1 MLRRSRAICFFVIA
15 CDNLIFRKFPVSQI
29 SPFSCV
35 INPLTPRGTR
45 CFCSSQV
52 SPPYITNGGVPSD
65 DAACIERTY
74 YIARDSAV
82 THFTNNVFGLVVNWI
97 FRHLPV
103 FEYISDIYM
112 SIVFRQSMDPT
123 NIDLA
128 GFCQKVCNPDFRL
141 ISRITKKVYR

>member
-1 MLRRSRAICFFVIA
+1 MLTCPIKRIKADQRVTVSSKRVLVFIKKLNACCDGAERFGFFVIA

-45 CFCSSQV
+45 CFYSSQV

-82 THFTNNVFGLVVNWI
+82 THFTNNVFGLVVN
-97 FRHLPV
+97 
-103 FEYISDIYM
+103 
-112 SIVFRQSMDPT
+112 
-123 NIDLA
+123 
-128 GFCQKVCNPDFRL
+128 
-141 ISRITKKVYR
+141 